1 MRQPGYEVD
10 CGGVIGDPVVSVITR
25 ATAAAA
31 APPSPGHGVHRYHF
45 VVHAVDVATLGV
57 PRTATPAFLG
67 FNLYSHTLARAHI
80 VPTFEQ

>member
-1 MRQPGYEVD
+1 M
-10 CGGVIGDPVVSVITR
+10 
-25 ATAAAA
+25 
-31 APPSPGHGVHRYHF
+31 HRYHF